1 MDARIHIRTG
11 RCSAL
16 SELDDPLTG
25 NKNVAGGTRF
35 ASRGFIRAR
44 SYSRQPLPTLN
55 ARRKANSSGEHFM
68 NKFISDLR
76 AMTASELVVVLLTPT
91 AALTLSAV
99 FFLG

>member
-1 MDARIHIRTG
+1 
-11 RCSAL
+11 
-16 SELDDPLTG
+16 
-25 NKNVAGGTRF
+25 
-35 ASRGFIRAR
+35 
-44 SYSRQPLPTLN
+44 
-55 ARRKANSSGEHFM
+55 M